1 MQQKHLLKN
10 RTIEPIGFCRMRL
23 LHFKYLY
30 TVKKFRLDFVYIR
43 LFKKIFR
50 RRFIKAKTRFFK
62 PKYWVLFLP
71 NYTLTQKSKNAR
83 MGAGV
88 GKFIRLTSIVKPQ
101 KAIIKTWHYTY
112 NYLRYITNYLTMKI
126 PNKFLVKK
134 CYKSKN
140 LVYLTFVSLILFIYS
155 VEKV

>member
-10 RTIEPIGFCRMRL
+10 RTKDPIGLCRMKLGR
-23 LHFKYLY
+23 FKYLY
-30 TVKKFRLDFVYIR
+30 TAKKFRLDFVYIR

-88 GKFIRLTSIVKPQ
+88 GKFVRLTSIVRPR
-101 KAIIKTWHYTY
+101 KAIIKTWYY
-112 NYLRYITNYLTMKI
+112 NFSFLQQVCNYLTYKI
-126 PNKFLVKK
+126 PNKFLVKNVTNK
-134 CYKSKN
+134 KKFYTYG
-140 LVYLTFVSLILFIYS
+140 V
-155 VEKV
+155 